1 MLCLLLCA
9 SFLQVEDNVTVIL
22 LSEIVWDT
30 FRPNTGCFE
39 PLLLHFPD
47 YSKGIHRLTLLNLN
61 LQSCFHK
68 SGISFS
74 WIFNSDAALYKFSSW
89 WEAFIVKISCCFAV
103 KSDMF
108 CIFVN
113 WRSVMLELYWC
124 VCSWAAA
131 DFVSGQTSFL
141 FRWALLL
148 LRQRPAGSLLLG
160 LPRPTRTATPGQK
173 PKLHSKLRHFASA
186 PDSFLLLLFPT
197 GCPQLF
203 KVLRAIGRRER

>member
-89 WEAFIVKISCCFAV
+89 WEAFIVKISCCFA
-103 KSDMF
+103 
-108 CIFVN
+108 C
-113 WRSVMLELYWC
+113 SVSLWIWGQWCWNFIGVFAVELQQILSQDRHPSFSAELY
-124 VCSWAAA
+124 S
-131 DFVSGQTSFL
+131 FYVSV
-141 FRWALLL
+141 
-148 LRQRPAGSLLLG
+148 LLG
-160 LPRPTRTATPGQK
+160 VFYSVCRDLRE
-173 PKLHSKLRHFASA
+173 LRHLVRNPNFTPS
-186 PDSFLLLLFPT
+186 
-197 GCPQLF
+197 
-203 KVLRAIGRRER
+203 